1 MRSASTLSFTVKGD
15 SDGLQERYDAA
26 LPRIIEVTPG
36 KPLSHIAIPSDE
48 GIKIFD
54 VRESEVE
61 VTPVYRFDW

>member
-1 MRSASTLSFTVKGD
+1 MGSWSATT
-15 SDGLQERYDAA
+15 RRC
-26 LPRIIEVTPG
+26 RIIEVSAG